1 MTPGGWI
8 NMILSVGFV
17 VGLFSWCLY
26 RLFGPTGRQEERD
39 HLARVEPIEKDR
51 IHDR

>member
-17 VGLFSWCLY
+17 TGLFTWCML
-26 RLFGPTGRQEERD
+26 RVRHANGRRAE
-39 HLARVEPIEKDR
+39 HLARVEPIERDELDER
-51 IHDR
+51 